1 MSRHGR
7 VRVRRDPVRVIL
19 LRTLLGLAATAALM
33 LSTGGTA
40 MAHSGDRGAVA
51 DAAASTPS
59 ISVRSSRY
67 GRVLFDGKGRALYL
81 FTRERSST
89 PRCYGACA
97 TAWPPVLVSG
107 RPRAGVGARSSLI
120 GTTRRRGG
128 ARQATYR
135 GQPLYYYV
143 TDRRPGQITCQDVVE
158 FGGTWLILAPDGRAV
173 R

>member
-1 MSRHGR
+1 MA
-7 VRVRRDPVRVIL
+7 V
-19 LRTLLGLAATAALM
+19 LRTILCLALTSSALLV
-33 LSTGGTA
+33 TGGTA
-40 MAHSGDRGAVA
+40 TARPVERGAVA
-51 DAAASTPS
+51 GAAASATS
-59 ISVRSSRY
+59 IGVRASRY

-81 FTRERSST
+81 FTRERSSS

-97 TAWPPVLVSG
+97 TAWPPVLVDG
-107 RPRAGVGARSSLI
+107 RPRAGAGARVSLI

-158 FGGTWLILAPDGRAV
+158 FGGTWLVLAPDGRAV